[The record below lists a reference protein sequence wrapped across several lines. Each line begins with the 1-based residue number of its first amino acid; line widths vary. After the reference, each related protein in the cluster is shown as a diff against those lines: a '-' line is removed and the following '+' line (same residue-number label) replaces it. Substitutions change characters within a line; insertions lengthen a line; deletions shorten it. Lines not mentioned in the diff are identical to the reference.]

1 MDEHLLVFCSWE
13 WKVMYLEHIWIKL
26 FRFLF
31 KHRKYDQFHIW
42 KAVRRV
48 VRTLASKPRGSIP
61 VDLYLFMMNLAIICP
76 YLISYMQHH
85 ISYQRKKD
93 SNLAWDS
100 ACIRHIFKD
109 NDTNWVCKAYFL
121 IWMWKCA
128 SHKKL
133 PMNLNVNC
141 TRNISIC
148 KQWHNYKYELVGLMQ
163 N

>member
-42 KAVRRV
+42 KAVCRV

-76 YLISYMQHH
+76 NLISYMQHH
-85 ISYQRKKD
+85 ISYQRKKTVILHETV
-93 SNLAWDS
+93 LALD
-100 ACIRHIFKD
+100 IYLKIMIPIEFVKHISSSG
-109 NDTNWVCKAYFL
+109 CE
-121 IWMWKCA
+121 
-128 SHKKL
+128 
-133 PMNLNVNC
+133 NVLHTKNY
-141 TRNISIC
+141 
-148 KQWHNYKYELVGLMQ
+148 QWT
-163 N
+163 